1 MVHSYEGSQ
10 YTAMTSMGW
19 QRGFC
24 RCCSVGECFGQVV
37 TRRMKP
43 AAISMMTS
51 DWYTTIGGEP
61 VLLTSFP
68 RYSMSS
74 NTERVASVY
83 TKGGDSLC
91 RDINYICSASRWVWL
106 AAVLDVYWRSDVHWS
121 LTHRVDGKLSVNA
134 VEVAFERRRR
144 QDEVTFHLDQD
155 SQYAGIPR
163 RLWRYR
169 MVQRMCIA
177 AAVWNLR
184 HV

>member
-1 MVHSYEGSQ
+1 MLR
-10 YTAMTSMGW
+10 TSCNTPDEA
-19 QRGFC
+19 R
-24 RCCSVGECFGQVV
+24 
-37 TRRMKP
+37 
-43 AAISMMTS
+43 S
-51 DWYTTIGGEP
+51 DLDDDIGL
-61 VLLTSFP
+61 VYNN
-68 RYSMSS
+68 RWRASS
-74 NTERVASVY
+74 NDQLSPLQYEQHHPERVASVY

-155 SQYAGIPR
+155 SQYAGRIFPR

-169 MVQRMCIA
+169 MVQRMVHRGSCLEPAPGVNEYLSDYQVLDSKICE
-177 AAVWNLR
+177 
-184 HV
+184 